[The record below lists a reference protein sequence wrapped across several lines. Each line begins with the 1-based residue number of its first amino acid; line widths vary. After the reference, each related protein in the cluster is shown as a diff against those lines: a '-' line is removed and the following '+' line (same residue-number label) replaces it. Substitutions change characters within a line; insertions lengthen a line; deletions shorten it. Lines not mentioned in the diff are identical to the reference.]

1 MIELSA
7 LEIAEATSGTLLGLD
22 EVAASALTCTS
33 ATTDS
38 REVGKGCLFLAKPG
52 EVTDGHRFIPMAF
65 DAGASLALV
74 EREVQDAEGQ
84 VYPSVLVD
92 DVVLAMGRLAAY
104 IVARLREKG
113 EVTVVGITGSAGKT
127 TTKDLLASIFGAEGK
142 TVAPIGSFNGEVG
155 VPLTVFRAE
164 DDTRYLVI
172 EMGADRVG
180 NIKYLTDMIQPDY
193 GIVLK
198 VGTAHAGEF
207 GGVDNI
213 EATKGE
219 MAEGVRLGLGLNI
232 DDYRVRRMINRA
244 STPVTYFGV
253 EGREAEVTTSAN
265 PGVAEN
271 RISASNLT
279 TNDEGKPV
287 FTLTFPEGQ
296 TFEVASQLIGEHH
309 VYNLLAAATVA
320 YQAGIAPE
328 SIVTQLSR
336 SGAASKWRMQRT
348 DRADGVTVINDAYN
362 ANPESMTAALQTLA
376 QLGRLPSTNRTWAV
390 LGAMLELGDQT
401 LAEHDRIG
409 QLAVRLNISKLIAV
423 GDIAKPIYNT
433 AHLEGSWGN
442 EATWVA
448 TADEAFELLK
458 GALEP
463 GDIVLFKSSNGAGLG
478 ILGQQVADYEGN
490 LTDGDAQTSDS
501 GAWLS
506 AGDFVQALNST
517 NGAET
522 GTDSQTPNNA

>member
-7 LEIAEATSGTLLGLD
+7 LEIATAVGGTLLGVS
-22 EVAASALTCTS
+22 EAQEAKISCTS

-38 REVGKGCLFLAKPG
+38 REVTAGCLFLAKPG
-52 EVTDGHRFIPMAF
+52 EVTDGHRFLPQAF
-65 DAGASLALV
+65 AAGASLALV
-74 EREVQDAEGQ
+74 EREIKDDAGTT
-84 VYPSVLVD
+84 YPAVCVD
-92 DVVLAMGRLAAY
+92 DVVLAMGRLAAF
-104 IVARLREKG
+104 IVARLRERG

-127 TTKDLLASIFGAEGK
+127 TTKDLLAAIFGAVGK
-142 TVAPIGSFNGEVG
+142 TVAPVGSFNGEVG

-164 DDTRYLVI
+164 EDTRYLVI

-180 NIKYLTDMIQPDY
+180 NIRYLTDMIQPDY
-193 GIVLK
+193 GVVLK

-219 MAEGVRLGLGLNI
+219 MAEGVRLGLGLNL

-253 EGREAEVTTSAN
+253 AGREAELTSSAN
-265 PGVAEN
+265 PSVGEERIIAESL
-271 RISASNLT
+271 R
-279 TNDEGKPV
+279 TNAEGKPE
-287 FTLTFPEGQ
+287 FTIIFPHNKRY
-296 TFEVASQLIGEHH
+296 EVSSQLIGEHH
-309 VYNLLAAATVA
+309 VYNLLAAATIA
-320 YQAGIAPE
+320 YQAGIPTNVIAQNLN
-328 SIVTQLSR
+328 TAA
-336 SGAASKWRMQRT
+336 AASKWRMQRT

-376 QLGRLPSTNRTWAV
+376 SLGRQPGTNRTWAV
-390 LGAMLELGDQT
+390 LGAMLELGEQSLT
-401 LAEHDRIG
+401 EHDRIG

-423 GDIAKPIYNT
+423 GDTAKPIYNT

-448 TADEAFELLK
+448 TREEAFELLQ
-458 GALEP
+458 GQLEP

-478 ILGQQVADYEGN
+478 NLGQQVADFEGN
-490 LTDGDAQTSDS
+490 LTSPE
-501 GAWLS
+501 GAKGPTQPWKS
-506 AGDFVQALNST
+506 AGDFAQPLNSFS
-517 NGAET
+517 GAET
-522 GTDSQTPNNA
+522 DSATDTSDNL